1 MPERVRAHS
10 PDTSRSVAWW
20 QRRRPHPN
28 SKGLTIASNLNRFIG
43 IAAKLAARAA
53 SSKSGSSRGGTDWMA
68 VARQAA
74 QALSGGQQPGAQQP
88 RQSQPYV
95 QQPEVMVTRP
105 GGAVDPGA
113 VARYDALL
121 QNADQGTLEAVH
133 RGAFARI
140 TPQQR
145 GQIHARMQAELAVQ
159 DRPATT
165 SPDDLAR
172 AAARQETMW
181 PGAMR
186 GLLGRAGDGLL
197 PAVASA
203 VDRAANG

>member
-1 MPERVRAHS
+1 M
-10 PDTSRSVAWW
+10 
-20 QRRRPHPN
+20 
-28 SKGLTIASNLNRFIG
+28 ASNLNRFIG

-53 SSKSGSSRGGTDWMA
+53 SSKSGSSKRGGTDWMA
-68 VARQAA
+68 IARQAA
-74 QALSGGQQPGAQQP
+74 DALGGSQQQGGQYPGAQPP

-95 QQPEVMVTRP
+95 QQPEVVMTRP
-105 GGAVDPGA
+105 GGAIDPGA

-145 GQIHARMQAELAVQ
+145 GQIHARMQQELAVQ

-181 PGAMR
+181 PGSMR